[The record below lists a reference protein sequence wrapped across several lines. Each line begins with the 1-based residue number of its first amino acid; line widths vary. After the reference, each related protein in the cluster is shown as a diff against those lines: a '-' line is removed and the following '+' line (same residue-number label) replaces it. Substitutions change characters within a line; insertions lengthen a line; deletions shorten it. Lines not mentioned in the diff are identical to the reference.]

1 MHAEQQEEVDQEIAA
16 APRGRH
22 AAPEGAD
29 VHRLIDLERDPNP
42 GVADHAA
49 PEKE

>member
-1 MHAEQQEEVDQEIAA
+1 MHAEQEDVEQESAA
-16 APRGRH
+16 QPRGRH

-29 VHRLIDLERDPNP
+29 THHLIDLERDPNP